1 MRELPKSMSESQ
13 RRIPPSK
20 GVGCLWPGV
29 GVILAIFPISVLVL
43 IAAFNRSTRAKV
55 QPAIEI
61 TVVAY
66 QTGTATPRQN
76 EESTV
81 ETLSPLLTP
90 NPGEVVYF
98 SIGELVEVFG
108 TEGDGLRLRN
118 APGLGATINVLALEN
133 EVYEVR
139 GGPEEMDG
147 YVWWFLINPY
157 DNEIQGWSVGIFLR
171 GINR

>member
-1 MRELPKSMSESQ
+1 MAKSMSESQ
-13 RRIPPSK
+13 RRKRSDK
-20 GVGCLWPGV
+20 GAGCLWPGV
-29 GVILAIFPISVLVL
+29 GVILAIFSIFVIVL
-43 IAAFNRSTRAKV
+43 IAALNRANRAKV
-55 QPAIEI
+55 QPPIEI

-81 ETLSPLLTP
+81 ETQSPLLTP
-90 NPGEVVYF
+90 NPGEVVFY
-98 SIGELVEVFG
+98 SIGELVEIFG

-157 DNEIQGWSVGIFLR
+157 DNEIQGWSVGTFLR

>member
-1 MRELPKSMSESQ
+1 MSETQ
-13 RRIPPSK
+13 RRIRSSK
-20 GVGCLWPGV
+20 GAGCLWPGV
-29 GVILAIFPISVLVL
+29 GVILAIFSIFVIVL
-43 IAAFNRSTRAKV
+43 IAVLNRANRAKE
-55 QPAIEI
+55 QPPIEI

-81 ETLSPLLTP
+81 EPQSPLFTP
-90 NPGEVVYF
+90 ITGEVVFY
-98 SIGELVEVFG
+98 SIGELVEIYG

-118 APGLGATINVLALEN
+118 APGLSATINVLALEN

-139 GGPEEMDG
+139 GGPEEIDG

-157 DNEIQGWSVGIFLR
+157 DNEIQGWSAGTFLR